1 MELSI
6 NGAKYLAEFELPLL
20 GTVHL
25 TQTVV
30 VSWLVMLIA
39 LVLSFIVTLI
49 ARRGTI
55 ARQEERA

>member
-20 GTVHL
+20 GPVHL

-30 VSWLVMLIA
+30 VSWLVMLIIT
-39 LVLSFIVTLI
+39 VLCI
-49 ARRGTI
+49 
-55 ARQEERA
+55 

>member
-1 MELSI
+1 MWPWA
-6 NGAKYLAEFELPLL
+6 NL
-20 GTVHL
+20 GV
-25 TQTVV
+25 
-30 VSWLVMLIA
+30 LIA